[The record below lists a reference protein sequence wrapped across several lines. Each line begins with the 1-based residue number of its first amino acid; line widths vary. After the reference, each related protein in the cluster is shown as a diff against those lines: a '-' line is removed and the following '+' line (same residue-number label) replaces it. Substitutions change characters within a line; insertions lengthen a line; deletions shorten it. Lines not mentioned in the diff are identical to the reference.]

1 MLDVIV
7 QADSPDHAQT
17 VLQRLE
23 EDTLLEALRSHGI
36 HDRAH
41 FLTPPT
47 QQQTLPASNY
57 LLHSLSVTPA
67 AKALQG
73 YCRRMLVLNDSS
85 NPNAQQIFSSSASS
99 ASSIV
104 NCTLNQGKGE
114 ESILPASCMR
124 PSGPCIV
131 DAEMID
137 DQGATLSLDMSQSI
151 LRRSPRLLGDR
162 VNSSPHSPRLDNTP
176 PEIFQDY
183 DGPLFKTT
191 PKVQS
196 FMTLVTPQSLGSNL
210 LAALEDSRPNG
221 AAPMAGTSSVAS
233 NPLLQKAEESLTASS
248 NGKESS
254 TASSNGA
261 DLAATSG
268 TTSKRLHQS
277 KHSMTRSSTR
287 GGAGGGSGAANAGG
301 AAVVPAGEGDEVEQ
315 NKNKLTS
322 KAPST
327 VTEDGAL
334 LSERLVSDSRATG
347 AEEGGAGHRK
357 MSRTEREKHSS
368 RGGVSRKI
376 DTATAIV
383 GTVT

>member
-1 MLDVIV
+1 
-7 QADSPDHAQT
+7 
-17 VLQRLE
+17 
-23 EDTLLEALRSHGI
+23 
-36 HDRAH
+36 
-41 FLTPPT
+41 
-47 QQQTLPASNY
+47 
-57 LLHSLSVTPA
+57 
-67 AKALQG
+67 
-73 YCRRMLVLNDSS
+73 
-85 NPNAQQIFSSSASS
+85 
-99 ASSIV
+99 
-104 NCTLNQGKGE
+104 
-114 ESILPASCMR
+114 MR

-347 AEEGGAGHRK
+347 TEEGGAGHRK
-357 MSRTEREKHSS
+357 VSRTEREKHSS

-376 DTATAIV
+376 DNARLHQSKHSVPRSSTRGGAGGGSGAANAGGAAVVPAGEGDEVEQNKNKLTSKAPSTMTEDGALLSERLVSDSRATGAEE
-383 GTVT
+383 GGAGHRKMSRTERRSTVREEE